1 MDPDVQERVAR
12 WGYETP
18 GFAARYDAARPRPP
32 AALLELVP
40 PLLGEDRIRLV
51 VDLGSGT
58 GRSTRFWAGVADEAI
73 GVEPSAEMR
82 GHAAEVT
89 TEPNVRYVEGT
100 GARTGLPA
108 GSADLVTAS
117 QSIHWMD
124 PEPTFAE
131 IARILRPGGVLCAYE
146 YFRLQTPTW
155 EPEAAWDR
163 VRDAVS
169 DRRRSLGIDDSMFVW
184 RIDPVRI
191 RATGLFDHVREIAT
205 FAIERGDGA
214 RLVDLVLS
222 EGSLQTILAT
232 GATEDELGVTE
243 LRRIA
248 AAMPEGPWWLGYHVW
263 LARRAPESESER

>member
-1 MDPDVQERVAR
+1 MDPEVHTRVAR

-32 AALLELVP
+32 AALLDLVP
-40 PLLGEDRIRLV
+40 PLLGGDRIRLV

-58 GRSTRFWAGVADEAI
+58 GRSTRFWAGVADEAV

-82 GHAAEVT
+82 GYAAQAT
-89 TEPNVRYVEGT
+89 TEPNVRYIEGT
-100 GARTGLPA
+100 GAGTGLTV

-131 IARILRPGGVLCAYE
+131 VARILRPGGVLCAYE

-184 RIDPVRI
+184 RMDLDRI
-191 RATGLFDHVREIAT
+191 KATGLFDHVRETAT
-205 FAIERGDGA
+205 FSVERGDGA

-222 EGSLQTILAT
+222 EGSLQTMLAT
-232 GATEDELGVTE
+232 GATEGDMRVTE

-248 AAMPEGPWWLGYHVW
+248 ATMPEGPGWLGYHVW
-263 LARRAPESESER
+263 LARRALEAAS